1 MSLRTRGAVACSL
14 VLLTV
19 GCSDSPP
26 EIHAPEL
33 SAADA
38 QACRD
43 FVADLPD
50 TLAGEESV
58 EVTGDTEYGAAWG
71 DPAIVLTCGV
81 DQPSDFTDASTCIE
95 VGEVGWYVP
104 DDVFKA
110 MFDGDET
117 TDIPMTEMNY
127 RPRIHVLIPGEYRP
141 DGFTNVAG
149 ALAEL
154 IARDLRRVGE
164 CV

>member
-50 TLAGEESV
+50 TLAGQESV

-71 DPAIVLTCGV
+71 DPAIVLRCGV
-81 DQPSDFTDASTCIE
+81 ALPKDYAGAPCITRN
-95 VGEVGWYVP
+95 GIGWSIPLEQADELGVDVVMTLAFRTPVVQLRVP
-104 DDVFKA
+104 A
-110 MFDGDET
+110 A
-117 TDIPMTEMNY
+117 Y
-127 RPRIHVLIPGEYRP
+127 RPESPADVM
-141 DGFTNVAG
+141 A
-149 ALAEL
+149 
-154 IARDLRRVGE
+154 DLDPAVRAHTTAHGK
-164 CV
+164 CT

>member
-1 MSLRTRGAVACSL
+1 
-14 VLLTV
+14 VLLTSS
-19 GCSDSPP
+19 GCGADAP

-58 EVTGDTEYGAAWG
+58 EVTGDSEYGAAWG

-81 DQPSDFTDASTCIE
+81 DQPPDFNDASTCIE
-95 VGEVGWYVP
+95 VDETGWFVP
-104 DDVFKA
+104 DDVFAA
-110 MFDGDET
+110 MFDGDESV
-117 TDIPMTEMNY
+117 DVPMTELNY
-127 RPRIHVLIPGEYRP
+127 RPRIHVELPGEYRP
-141 DGFTNVAG
+141 DGFPNTTA
-149 ALAEL
+149 ALADV

-164 CV
+164 CI